1 MKCATHPEI
10 DSVAFCGQCG
20 RGLCKD
26 CMREVKGMIYC
37 ESCLATRMN
46 VGSVLPPL
54 LGPTGGPQPGVAL
67 LLGFIPGVG
76 AIYNGQILKAMVQ
89 VLIFGSLIAISD
101 KVDSPMDT
109 IFGLGAAAFYF
120 YMVID
125 SYQTARRKLLGEPT
139 EEWLGLGDFKLNAPI
154 GAALLIG
161 LGALFLLDNMGIHV
175 FSHISKF
182 WPVLLIVIG
191 LVLLQR
197 RMGAGRGAH
206 PAGNPP
212 SSGNPPGSGS
222 SGAPPNVQGPRAM

>member
-1 MKCATHPEI
+1 MKCTNHPEV

-20 RGLCKD
+20 RPLCKD
-26 CMREVKGMIYC
+26 CVREVKGMIYC
-37 ESCLATRMN
+37 ETCLATRMSA
-46 VGSVLPPL
+46 GLTLPPI
-54 LGPTGGPQPGVAL
+54 LGPSGGPQPGVAL

-101 KVDSPMDT
+101 KVESPMDT

-161 LGALFLLDNMGIHV
+161 LGALFLLDNLGIHV

-197 RMGAGRGAH
+197 RMGSGSSAH
-206 PAGNPP
+206 HATHPPA
-212 SSGNPPGSGS
+212 SGNPPGSGS
-222 SGAPPNVQGPRAM
+222 GGAPPNVQGTRGL

>member
-20 RGLCKD
+20 RALCKD
-26 CMREVKGMIYC
+26 CRREVKGMVYC
-37 ESCLATRMN
+37 ENCLSMRMN
-46 VGSVLPPL
+46 VGSTLPPL

-101 KVDSPMDT
+101 KVESPMDT

-161 LGALFLLDNMGIHV
+161 LGALFLLDNLGIHV
-175 FSHISKF
+175 FSHLSKF

-206 PAGNPP
+206 PASNPP
-212 SSGNPPGSGS
+212 SPGNPPGSGS